1 MLGTDAGIDARHA
14 FGWADHHE
22 LTRWVRS
29 GVSPAEAIIAATSRP
44 AALLG
49 IQELGTLA
57 PGKAAD
63 FVVLMA
69 NPLEDINNTRRID
82 KVYMNG
88 VALDREAMAK
98 EFRHEGTGKH

>member
-1 MLGTDAGIDARHA
+1 MPASTPVMLSAGRTTTNSRVGCARSVACRGDHRGDVAARGTAWYSGTP
-14 FGWADHHE
+14 G
-22 LTRWVRS
+22 RWR
-29 GVSPAEAIIAATSRP
+29 
-44 AALLG
+44 
-49 IQELGTLA
+49 Q
-57 PGKAAD
+57 GKAAD

-69 NPLEDINNTRRID
+69 NPLEDINTRRID